1 MCIDGK
7 IERKFTYLVRNFYDY
22 NIILFGDSKVSLYC
36 LLIVGAYN
44 YEKGIAILKHNDP
57 LNAFCLTVMMLEK
70 GFNVIVLQYYPH
82 TFYKINIIKNLYD
95 L

>member
-22 NIILFGDSKVSLYC
+22 IIILFGDSKVSLNC

-44 YEKGIAILKHNDP
+44 YEKGIAILKHIDP
-57 LNAFCLTVMMLEK
+57 SNAFRVAMVMLRK
-70 GFNVIVLQYYPH
+70 CFK
-82 TFYKINIIKNLYD
+82 F
-95 L
+95 